1 MEDSI
6 KKKLLLLLMLT
17 LMLSACR
24 ERINFDEVNQ
34 KTQFNLDDVV
44 TEKESY
50 FNKMYDYR
58 EKMLEGT
65 DIVPY
70 LNSFSFNSYTE
81 NNSDYSSDFTSA
93 RVSNTIDD
101 YQDTINFSI
110 GANVY
115 SMPDERTEKL
125 NPKFNVPIEVF
136 SDITGVGY
144 EGLREDI
151 VNKSSE
157 NFESG
162 IFDSFD
168 LLNTDT
174 TYGDTNK
181 FITFNDEIS
190 YINYQNR
197 TQ

>member
-1 MEDSI
+1 
-6 KKKLLLLLMLT
+6 
-17 LMLSACR
+17 
-24 ERINFDEVNQ
+24 
-34 KTQFNLDDVV
+34 
-44 TEKESY
+44 
-50 FNKMYDYR
+50 
-58 EKMLEGT
+58 MLEGT

-115 SMPDERTEKL
+115 SMPDERTEEL

-136 SDITGVGY
+136 SDITSVGY

-174 TYGDTNK
+174 IYGDTNK

>member
-1 MEDSI
+1 
-6 KKKLLLLLMLT
+6 
-17 LMLSACR
+17 
-24 ERINFDEVNQ
+24 
-34 KTQFNLDDVV
+34 
-44 TEKESY
+44 
-50 FNKMYDYR
+50 
-58 EKMLEGT
+58 
-65 DIVPY
+65 
-70 LNSFSFNSYTE
+70 
-81 NNSDYSSDFTSA
+81 
-93 RVSNTIDD
+93 
-101 YQDTINFSI
+101 
-110 GANVY
+110 
-115 SMPDERTEKL
+115 MPDERTEEL